1 MCKKMWKNVE
11 LTNYE
16 WSVIR
21 PYVTTN
27 DIKFEVSATNDK
39 FLHIELLVNDEECNF
54 LNEKLDE
61 IYRYQSEF
69 GESCRFSLM
78 GDTKSVENLKFQE
91 EFVMLSIILWSG
103 VITCGT
109 MVYGMLNNGEF
120 CKTEKKNETL
130 ENF

>member
-27 DIKFEVSATNDK
+27 DIKFEVSAINDK
-39 FLHIELLVNDEECNF
+39 FLHIELLVNVEETEF

-61 IYRYQSEF
+61 IYRY
-69 GESCRFSLM
+69 
-78 GDTKSVENLKFQE
+78 
-91 EFVMLSIILWSG
+91 
-103 VITCGT
+103 
-109 MVYGMLNNGEF
+109 
-120 CKTEKKNETL
+120 
-130 ENF
+130 

>member
-1 MCKKMWKNVE
+1 MNKKVWKNVE

-27 DIKFEVSATNDK
+27 DIKFEVSAIDDK

-61 IYRYQSEF
+61 IYRY
-69 GESCRFSLM
+69 
-78 GDTKSVENLKFQE
+78 
-91 EFVMLSIILWSG
+91 
-103 VITCGT
+103 
-109 MVYGMLNNGEF
+109 
-120 CKTEKKNETL
+120 
-130 ENF
+130 

>member
-1 MCKKMWKNVE
+1 MNKKMWKNVE

-27 DIKFEVSATNDK
+27 DIKFEVSAINDK

-61 IYRYQSEF
+61 IYRY
-69 GESCRFSLM
+69 
-78 GDTKSVENLKFQE
+78 
-91 EFVMLSIILWSG
+91 
-103 VITCGT
+103 
-109 MVYGMLNNGEF
+109 
-120 CKTEKKNETL
+120 
-130 ENF
+130 

>member
-1 MCKKMWKNVE
+1 MNKKMWKNVE

-61 IYRYQSEF
+61 IYRY
-69 GESCRFSLM
+69 
-78 GDTKSVENLKFQE
+78 
-91 EFVMLSIILWSG
+91 
-103 VITCGT
+103 
-109 MVYGMLNNGEF
+109 
-120 CKTEKKNETL
+120 
-130 ENF
+130 

>member
-61 IYRYQSEF
+61 IYRY
-69 GESCRFSLM
+69 
-78 GDTKSVENLKFQE
+78 
-91 EFVMLSIILWSG
+91 
-103 VITCGT
+103 
-109 MVYGMLNNGEF
+109 
-120 CKTEKKNETL
+120 
-130 ENF
+130 

>member
-1 MCKKMWKNVE
+1 MCKKVWKNVE

-61 IYRYQSEF
+61 IYRY
-69 GESCRFSLM
+69 
-78 GDTKSVENLKFQE
+78 
-91 EFVMLSIILWSG
+91 
-103 VITCGT
+103 
-109 MVYGMLNNGEF
+109 
-120 CKTEKKNETL
+120 
-130 ENF
+130 

>member
-1 MCKKMWKNVE
+1 MNKKMWKNVE

-61 IYRYQSEF
+61 IYKY
-69 GESCRFSLM
+69 
-78 GDTKSVENLKFQE
+78 
-91 EFVMLSIILWSG
+91 
-103 VITCGT
+103 
-109 MVYGMLNNGEF
+109 
-120 CKTEKKNETL
+120 
-130 ENF
+130 

>member
-1 MCKKMWKNVE
+1 MCKKVWKNVE

-27 DIKFEVSATNDK
+27 DIKFEVSAINDK

-61 IYRYQSEF
+61 IYRY
-69 GESCRFSLM
+69 
-78 GDTKSVENLKFQE
+78 
-91 EFVMLSIILWSG
+91 
-103 VITCGT
+103 
-109 MVYGMLNNGEF
+109 
-120 CKTEKKNETL
+120 
-130 ENF
+130 